1 MSAKYT
7 VKEVHVEVNPGVT
20 VIANVSCMDDITSLL
35 DDLKARNLA
44 PKVENKRSTGE
55 QDRKG
60 QQDSHL
66 DESPTGRI
74 ETNAGIAK
82 GSLAAKNILAFK
94 DGIPQFLRPGAFGNV
109 TDAALVLLHA
119 IETGLKNQSVEYESF
134 KGIYESQNL
143 KSGTPLS
150 MLMTN
155 LRNAGYLDKTAY
167 SKERR
172 LRLTAKGDKKAVEI
186 MKGLITQE

>member
-7 VKEVHVEVNPGVT
+7 LKEVHVEVNPGVT
-20 VIANVSCMDDITSLL
+20 VIANVSSMDGIVSLL
-35 DDLKARNLA
+35 DDLKARNLVA
-44 PKVENKRSTGE
+44 KVENKKSTGE

-60 QQDSHL
+60 KQDSHVN
-66 DESPTGRI
+66 DSPGGRI
-74 ETNAGIAK
+74 ETNAGIDK
-82 GSLAAKNILAFK
+82 GSLVAKNILAFK
-94 DGIPQFLRPGAFGNV
+94 DGIPQLLRPGAFGNV

-119 IETGLKNQSVEYESF
+119 IETGLKNQSIEYESF
-134 KGIYESQNL
+134 KGLYESQNL

-155 LRNAGYLDKTAY
+155 LRNAGYLDKTTY

-172 LRLTAKGDKKAVEI
+172 LRLTARGDKKAVEI
-186 MKGLITQE
+186 MKGLVSQE

>member
-7 VKEVHVEVNPGVT
+7 LKEVHVEVNPGVT
-20 VIANVSCMDDITSLL
+20 VIANVSSMDDIVSLL
-35 DDLKARNLA
+35 DDLKVWNLA
-44 PKVENKRSTGE
+44 PNVENKRPTGE

-60 QQDSHL
+60 KQDSHL
-66 DESPTGRI
+66 DDSPAARI
-74 ETNAGIAK
+74 ETNAGMDK

-119 IETGLKNQSVEYESF
+119 IETGLKNQSIEYETF
-134 KGIYESQNL
+134 KGLYDSQNL

-155 LRNAGYLDKTAY
+155 LRNAGYLDKTTY
-167 SKERR
+167 SKDRR
-172 LRLTAKGDKKAVEI
+172 LRLTAKGDKRAVEI
-186 MKGLITQE
+186 MKGLIGQE